1 MSREK
6 DWQDGGETNGFDKEE
21 DMGTVIGLI
30 FVLILLGV
38 LWWAIVNKLYPLIAP
53 YIGEPFNTIIY
64 VLIIFLFV
72 FIVLW
77 AIAQLLSMA
86 GVHVPLFSGMGWR

>member
-1 MSREK
+1 ML
-6 DWQDGGETNGFDKEE
+6 
-21 DMGTVIGLI
+21 GTVIGLV

-72 FIVLW
+72 CIVLW

-86 GVHVPLFSGMGWR
+86 GVHVPMFSGTSWR